1 MYLSKKHLS
10 RRHVLRGAGAMIGL
24 PLLDAMIPAATA
36 LANTAAAPTPRLGFV
51 YFPHGAIHARW
62 APEKTGTDFE
72 LPQILKPLEKHKS
85 AMTIVSGLRNKAAE
99 SPAPHAITAGTW
111 LGCVA
116 PTPGGDSHAG
126 ISADQLAAQKI
137 GQDTTF
143 PSIELSTEGGT
154 VCDPTFGCNYGH
166 TISFRTPTQPLPM
179 EYNPRKVFYKLFG
192 QGDTAEQRA
201 AILAETASL
210 LDSVTGRAKTLKL
223 DLGAQDRVRVD
234 DYLESVRELERR
246 MDKMKEHDL
255 SNLDLP
261 DAPVGVP
268 ADFEEHLKLMFDFI
282 TLAYQADLT
291 RVASF
296 MMAREVSM
304 RSYPNLGVSDAFHPL
319 SHHQND
325 PAKLDR
331 LAKVQAYHTS
341 VFAKFI
347 DKLSKT
353 QDGDGTLLD
362 HSVILYGSNMGNSD
376 LHDHNLLPT
385 ALLGHGYGKI
395 KGGRHVKTAADTPL
409 ANLLVTMFERTG
421 VGIEKL
427 GDSTGPFSEV

>member
-1 MYLSKKHLS
+1 MYISKKHLS
-10 RRHVLRGAGAMIGL
+10 RRTMLRGAGALVGL

-36 LANTAAAPTPRLGFV
+36 LAKTAAAPTPRMGFI
-51 YFPHGAIHARW
+51 YFPHGAIHSRW
-62 APEKTGTDFE
+62 TPEKIGRDFD
-72 LPQILKPLEKHKS
+72 LPQLLAPLKAHKDS
-85 AMTIVSGLRNKAAE
+85 LTVISGLRNRAAE

-116 PTPGGDSHAG
+116 PSEGSDSKAG
-126 ISADQLAAQKI
+126 ISADQIAAQKI

-166 TISFRTPTQPLPM
+166 TVAFRTPSQPLPM
-179 EYNPRKVFYKLFG
+179 EFNPRKVFYKLFG
-192 QGDTAEQRA
+192 QGDTAEDRA
-201 AILAETASL
+201 RILQETASL
-210 LDSVTGRAKTLKL
+210 LDSVAGRAKTLKL

-255 SNLDLP
+255 SALDLP

-268 ADFEEHLKLMFDFI
+268 ADFDAHLNIMFDFMA
-282 TLAYQADLT
+282 LAYQADLT
-291 RVASF
+291 RVATF
-296 MMAREVSM
+296 MMAREATM
-304 RSYPNLGVSDAFHPL
+304 RSYPHIGVQDAFHPL

-331 LAKVQAYHTS
+331 LAKIQAYHTT

-347 DKLSKT
+347 DKLAKT
-353 QDGDGTLLD
+353 EDGDGSLLD
-362 HSVILYGSNMGNSD
+362 HSIILYGSNMSNSD
-376 LHDHNLLPT
+376 HHDHDPLPS
-385 ALLGHGYGKI
+385 AVLGRGYGKI
-395 KGGRHVKTAADTPL
+395 KGGQHLKYAADTPH
-409 ANLLVTMFERTG
+409 ANLMVTLFDRA
-421 VGIEKL
+421 GIPVEKH
-427 GDSTGPFSEV
+427 GDSTGQFSEV